1 MYWWQ
6 HAFQV
11 REVPM
16 LSFFHI
22 RAYLLVLFSNEI
34 NSSTWPEYEFLV
46 LLNFNDK
53 WYWIL
58 TKCFWYVNDKW
69 YWILT
74 KCLWNFLWWSF
85 LSVRPRSVSIRS
97 TALLRERTELQW
109 EVLEQ
114 AKRCSA
120 DPRIS
125 TSRRIAEWG
134 LNIDDLVQ
142 HTGLLFFDVL
152 RTAKSEF

>member
-22 RAYLLVLFSNEI
+22 RAYLLVFSNEI

-74 KCLWNFLWWSF
+74 KCFWNFWWWMGF

-97 TALLRERTELQW
+97 TAPLRERTELQW
-109 EVLEQ
+109 KVLER
-114 AKRCSA
+114 AKRCFA

-125 TSRRIAEWG
+125 TSRRIAEQG